1 MELFKRLSES
11 MEAGSTVVMT
21 VAKSENGMTV
31 SVLPGNSLV
40 KDAAK
45 NKFIPICVTG
55 TPEEIDEDFLNTV
68 LRPIARANGLL
79 SNIKD
84 FEDSAKAA
92 KEASEMEK
100 KAKEEQ
106 KKVKDTFSEWFALS
120 EKNYGEDKFKDALT
134 CINNAEKIAD
144 KVPGGQVK
152 VDAMRKK
159 IQEALGEGTMF
170 GAATEDKSDGQNVKL
185 GSGSKPAAAPVPAA
199 KPAEEKAEES
209 ETTEEE

>member
-1 MELFKRLSES
+1 MG
-11 MEAGSTVVMT
+11 AGTTVVIT

-31 SVLPGNSLV
+31 SVMPGNNLV

-45 NKFIPICVTG
+45 NKFIPICVSG
-55 TPEEIDEDFLNTV
+55 TPEEVDNDFLNTV
-68 LRPIARANGLL
+68 LSPIARANGLL
-79 SNIKD
+79 SNIKE

-185 GSGSKPAAAPVPAA
+185 GSGSKPAAAPAA
-199 KPAEEKAEES
+199 KPAEEKEEES

>member
-11 MEAGSTVVMT
+11 MGVGSTVVMT
-21 VAKSENGMTV
+21 VAKSENSITV

-45 NKFIPICVTG
+45 NKFIPICVAG

-68 LRPIARANGLL
+68 LKPIARANGLL
-79 SNIKD
+79 SNIKE

-106 KKVKDTFSEWFALS
+106 KKVRDTFSEWFALS

-144 KVPGGQVK
+144 KVTGGQVK

-185 GSGSKPAAAPVPAA
+185 GGSSKPAAAPAA

-209 ETTEEE
+209 EATEEE

>member
-1 MELFKRLSES
+1 

-45 NKFIPICVTG
+45 NKFIPICMTG
-55 TPEEIDEDFLNTV
+55 TPEEIDESFLDTA

-84 FEDSAKAA
+84 FEQSTIAAKA
-92 KEASEMEK
+92 ASEMEK

-106 KKVKDTFSEWFALS
+106 KKVSSTFSDWLALA
-120 EKNYGEDKFKDALT
+120 EKNYGEDKFKDAIT
-134 CINNAEKIAD
+134 CLNNAEKIAD
-144 KVPGGQVK
+144 KVNGGQAK
-152 VDAMRKK
+152 IDAMRKK
-159 IQEALGEGTMF
+159 IQEVLGEGTMF
-170 GAATEDKSDGQNVKL
+170 GAAKEDKSDGKNVKL
-185 GSGSKPAAAPVPAA
+185 NGNTKSAAAEKPAE
-199 KPAEEKAEES
+199 KPAEETADES